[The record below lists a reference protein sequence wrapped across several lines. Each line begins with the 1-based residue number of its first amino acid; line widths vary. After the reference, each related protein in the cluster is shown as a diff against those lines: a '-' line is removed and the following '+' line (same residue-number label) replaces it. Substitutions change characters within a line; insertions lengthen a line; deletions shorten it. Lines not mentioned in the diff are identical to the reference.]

1 MKPKQSVVGR
11 GAGLEYP
18 RNRVLAVGAMWGWF
32 AAAGTVYWDFNAL
45 EPVSNS
51 AVDVA
56 VGGVARVNG
65 GTSDELSGQSP
76 SVNYTAASGLTNLQ
90 AAAHAGSFSTNDSTW
105 FEVTLTPG
113 AGCVISVTNLA
124 FGMRSTT
131 SGPVAYCVRA
141 DTDRYASD
149 LVVGLI
155 ATDGEWVLREHAVA
169 FRSAVPGEPVTLRI
183 YGYGGTSSSAGNW
196 RLDDLRMDVEAVES
210 GPGATPPVI
219 APVLPR
225 VTRVGETLVFALTI
239 TATDGDTVTGTNVT
253 ALSEVSGV
261 WGLDAGVFCYAPA
274 GSDVGER
281 QFAFTAW
288 DKDGTNT
295 PVTVSVTVRY
305 AQAPAVRMTVPLGI
319 HTQKFDGLSLNGDDN
334 VWDDAA
340 EPLLAWYA
348 CLGNMPPKAYKAGKG
363 TETAGALYAY
373 GAEGNPDRALGAIA
387 SDGTGDIRFGVAF
400 TNETGCLI
408 TNVTVTYAGEQWR
421 CASNDVQSLV
431 FGYCVTNAVI
441 PLAQAVYEWL
451 PALRFDAPHTTGMK
465 AGAVTGEGYTVTAS
479 LPVTVPAGGT
489 VILCWED
496 KNDVGTDH
504 GLAVDD
510 LAVSWAADRT
520 SLALRASVML
530 LK

>member
-1 MKPKQSVVGR
+1 MKPKQSVVGK
-11 GAGLEYP
+11 GEGLKFP
-18 RNRVLAVGAMWGWF
+18 RNRVLAVGVTWGWF

-45 EPVSNS
+45 EPVSNG

-65 GTSDELSGQSP
+65 GTSDVLSGESP
-76 SVNYTAASGLTNLQ
+76 SGNYTAASGLANLQ

-113 AGCVISVTNLA
+113 AGRVISVTNLA

-131 SGPVAYCVRA
+131 SGPIAYCVRA
-141 DTDRYASD
+141 DTDSYASD
-149 LVVGLI
+149 LAVGLI
-155 ATDGEWVLREHAVA
+155 ATDGEWVLKEHAVA
-169 FRSAVPGEPVTLRI
+169 FRSAVPEEPVTVRI
-183 YGYGGTSSSAGNW
+183 YGYGGSSSSAGNW
-196 RLDDLRMDVEAVES
+196 RLDDLGMDVEAVE
-210 GPGATPPVI
+210 PGTGSAPPVI
-219 APVLPR
+219 APVAPH
-225 VTRVGETLVFALTI
+225 VTRVGETLMFTLTI
-239 TATDGDTVTGTNVT
+239 TATDGDPVTGTNVT
-253 ALSEVSGV
+253 ALSGVSGV
-261 WGLDAGVFCYAPA
+261 WGLDAGVFSYAPA
-274 GSDVGER
+274 ESDVGGRE
-281 QFAFTAW
+281 FAFTAW

-305 AQAPAVRMTVPLGI
+305 AQVPTVRMTVPVGVY
-319 HTQKFDGLSLNGDDN
+319 TQTFNGLPLNGDDN

-340 EPLLAWYA
+340 EPLPAWYA
-348 CLGNMPPKAYKAGKG
+348 CLGTVPPNAFKTGKG
-363 TETAGALYAY
+363 AETAGALYAY

-431 FGYCVTNAVI
+431 LGYCVTNTVI
-441 PLAQAVYEWL
+441 PLTQAVYEWL

-479 LPVTVPAGGT
+479 LPVVVPTGGI

-496 KNDVGTDH
+496 KNDAGTDH
-504 GLAVDD
+504 GLAMDD
-510 LAVSWAADRT
+510 LVVSWAADRT